1 VREGVFSST
10 GFRIRAAQPTAATTP
25 VARWAERAVA
35 SLFFTL
41 FPADCRICGAPL
53 LRVSRLPVCED
64 CLRAPQPLNRTLC
77 GICGEA
83 CEHPANLDPAAARCR
98 LCQRVLPPFERA
110 VAYGSYD
117 GALREL
123 IHLLKFNQVRP
134 AAPVLGRML
143 ADCIAALEPTLPPG
157 TIAVVP
163 VPLHGG
169 KQAQRGF
176 NQAELIARAAL
187 KQLSHREQS
196 VQTAGREHAGAE
208 DRPRKTQFELCA
220 QAMVRRRDT
229 GSQIGLTRHQRRQN
243 LRGAFDV
250 SNPTLILKRN
260 VLLVDDVYTTGATAS
275 ECARV
280 LRRAGASRVWVAT
293 VARTLRVSDLFVV
306 PEVLSEE
313 DRQEV
318 SDENQALNREA
329 KGRQG
334 FVSGYRF
341 SDTASSSKSI
351 APLGAGN

>member
-1 VREGVFSST
+1 VRQSSLARAREAVFSST

-25 VARWAERAVA
+25 VARWAERAAA

-53 LRVSRLPVCED
+53 LQVSRLPVCEN
-64 CLRAPQPLNRTLC
+64 CLQMPRPLSRTLC
-77 GICGEA
+77 GVCGEA
-83 CEHPANLDPAAARCR
+83 CEFPAGLDSAAARCR

-117 GALREL
+117 RALREL

-143 ADCIAALEPTLPPG
+143 ADCVAALEPTLPPG
-157 TIAVVP
+157 TFAVVP

-187 KQLSHREQS
+187 KQLSRREQGL
-196 VQTAGREHAGAE
+196 QTAGCEQAGAG
-208 DRPRKTQFELCA
+208 DRPHKIQFELCA
-220 QAMVRRRDT
+220 QAMARRRDT

-243 LRGAFDV
+243 LRGAFVV
-250 SNPTLILKRN
+250 SNPTLILHRN

-280 LRRAGASRVWVAT
+280 LRRAGAARVWVAT

-306 PEVLSEE
+306 PEDLSQEENQEQGREE
-313 DRQEV
+313 DP
-318 SDENQALNREA
+318 
-329 KGRQG
+329 
-334 FVSGYRF
+334 VSGHALRR
-341 SDTASSSKSI
+341 AV
-351 APLGAGN
+351 NV